1 MRQDDLVD
9 VESVSDELYGLPLDE
24 FTSARNDR
32 EKEAKAAD
40 ERDLA
45 GQIHQ
50 LTKPNLVAW
59 LANQLARERADEIR
73 PLLELGAAL
82 REATA
87 TLSGQ
92 QLRELS
98 RQQRQLIY
106 ALVQQARRLAN
117 AAGRKVSEDTARG
130 LEDTLRAALVD
141 PHAAEA
147 LAAGRL
153 TEGMQNSGFGSLAG
167 RDEPAR
173 SAKEPTTDAARS
185 QTARQRAQE
194 QRKRAEFDVEQGT
207 SAANKAIT
215 ARQETYA
222 QLEAADQ
229 TVAETGGRVERVR
242 QELEEALQAQS
253 RAQRDQARAQAA
265 FDRADRDAQDA
276 QQRLA
281 DSTDRL
287 DR

>member
-1 MRQDDLVD
+1 VD
-9 VESVSDELYGLPLDE
+9 IESVSDELYGLPLDD
-24 FTSARNDR
+24 FTPARNDR
-32 EKEAKAAD
+32 EKQAKAAG
-40 ERDLA
+40 EKDLA
-45 GQIHQ
+45 AQIHQ

-59 LANQLARERADEIR
+59 LANQLARDRADEIR

-98 RQQRQLIY
+98 RQQRQLVY

-117 AAGRKVSEDTARG
+117 AAGRKVSEDAARG

-141 PHAAEA
+141 PRAAEA

-153 TEGMQNSGFGSLAG
+153 TEGMQNSGFGSLADG
-167 RDEPAR
+167 DEPVR
-173 SAKEPTTDAARS
+173 SAKEPTAVASRS
-185 QTARQRAQE
+185 PTARQHAQE
-194 QRKRAEFDVEQGT
+194 QRKRAEHDVEQAT
-207 SAANKAIT
+207 SAANKAIA

-229 TVAETGGRVERVR
+229 TVAETGERVERVR

-253 RAQRDQARAQAA
+253 RAQKDQARAQAA

-281 DSTDRL
+281 DSTERL

>member
-1 MRQDDLVD
+1 MRQDGLVD
-9 VESVSDELYGLPLDE
+9 VESVSHELYGLPLDD

-32 EKEAKAAD
+32 EKLAKAAGEND
-40 ERDLA
+40 VA
-45 GQIHQ
+45 AQIHQ
-50 LTKPNLVAW
+50 LRKPNMVAW

-73 PLLELGAAL
+73 PLLELGTAL

-98 RQQRQLIY
+98 RQQRQFVD

-153 TEGMQNSGFGSLAG
+153 TAGMQNSGLGSLAG
-167 RDEPAR
+167 GDETAR
-173 SAKEPTTDAARS
+173 SAKEPAAVAAPS
-185 QTARQRAQE
+185 PTARQRAQE
-194 QRKRAEFDVEQGT
+194 QRTRAEYDVELAT

-215 ARQETYA
+215 ARQETYV

-229 TVAETGGRVERVR
+229 KVTETGGRVERVR

-253 RAQRDQARAQAA
+253 SARKDQARAQTA

>member
-1 MRQDDLVD
+1 MD
-9 VESVSDELYGLPLDE
+9 VESVSDELYALPLDE
-24 FTSARNDR
+24 FTSARSDR
-32 EKEAKAAD
+32 EKQAKAAG
-40 ERDLA
+40 EKDLA
-45 GQIHQ
+45 AQIHQ

-59 LANQLARERADEIR
+59 LANQLVRECADEIG

-106 ALVQQARRLAN
+106 PLVQQARRLAGV
-117 AAGRKVSEDTARG
+117 AGRKVSEDTARR

-141 PHAAEA
+141 PHAAGA

-153 TEGMQNSGFGSLAG
+153 TEGMQNSGFGNLAG
-167 RDEPAR
+167 GDELAR
-173 SAKEPTTDAARS
+173 STKEPTAVAARS
-185 QTARQRAQE
+185 LAARQRAQE
-194 QRKRAEFDVEQGT
+194 QRHRTEYDVEQAT

-229 TVAETGGRVERVR
+229 AVAETGGRVERVR
-242 QELEEALQAQS
+242 QELREALETQS
-253 RAQRDQARAQAA
+253 RVQKDQARAQAA
-265 FDRADRDAQDA
+265 FDRADREARDA